1 MKVILLQ
8 ELKGKGIEGDVVEV
22 SSGYANNYLLPN
34 NLAVRAT
41 EGQLKQLEQRRHN
54 IAKREEERMA
64 AANELKEKMDGLSV
78 QIEARVGEEGQ
89 LFGSVTT
96 QQIAAALLEQH
107 GIEVDK
113 KLIDLKAA
121 IKTAGEHGAVVSLHR
136 DVKSDIKL
144 IVGDPE
150 AIAAAEAAAA
160 AAEAEEAAAKAA
172 AAEAEAAA
180 AAAAEEAE
188 AAAEEVV
195 EEGEEAAE
203 ATEAAP
209 EVEEA
214 AAEATEEVVAEE
226 AEEATAEGEDA

>member
-8 ELKGKGIEGDVVEV
+8 ELKGKGIEGDVVDV
-22 SSGYANNYLLPN
+22 SNGYANNYLLPN

-54 IAKREEERMA
+54 IAKREEDRMA

-78 QIEARVGEEGQ
+78 KIEARVGEEGQ

-136 DVKSDIKL
+136 DIKSEIKL
-144 IVGDPE
+144 VVGDPE

-160 AAEAEEAAAKAA
+160 AAAAEEAAAKAA

-180 AAAAEEAE
+180 AAAAEAAEAEEVAEEAE
-188 AAAEEVV
+188 ATEEAAEEAV
-195 EEGEEAAE
+195 EATEEAAE
-203 ATEAAP
+203 APEEA
-209 EVEEA
+209 EEA
-214 AAEATEEVVAEE
+214 AAEGEE
-226 AEEATAEGEDA
+226 A

>member
-136 DVKSDIKL
+136 DIKSDIKL

-180 AAAAEEAE
+180 AAAAEEAAE
-188 AAAEEVV
+188 AEEAT
-195 EEGEEAAE
+195 EEAAE
-203 ATEAAP
+203 EAT
-209 EVEEA
+209 EEA
-214 AAEATEEVVAEE
+214 AEVEATEEVAEAKEAVE
-226 AEEATAEGEDA
+226 AEEAATEGEDA

>member
-8 ELKGKGIEGDVVEV
+8 ELKGKGIEGDVVDV

-136 DVKSDIKL
+136 DIKSEIKL
-144 IVGDPE
+144 VVGDPE
-150 AIAAAEAAAA
+150 AIAAAEAAAVA
-160 AAEAEEAAAKAA
+160 AAAEEAAAKAA

-180 AAAAEEAE
+180 AAAAEAAEAEEVAEEAE
-188 AAAEEVV
+188 ATEEAAEEAT
-195 EEGEEAAE
+195 EEAAE
-203 ATEAAP
+203 APEEA
-209 EVEEA
+209 EEA
-214 AAEATEEVVAEE
+214 AAEGEE
-226 AEEATAEGEDA
+226 A